1 MSAGAAKAKQIGGV
15 LLKVDG
21 NRLQMIT
28 TATILLVCYF
38 SSFYFYLSFLFSYV
52 RCFLFSHCLES
63 LIVGLQLLL
72 LFYFLVLLFL
82 DMQGLF

>member
-38 SSFYFYLSFLFSYV
+38 SSFYFYLSFLFLV
-52 RCFLFSHCLES
+52 MLD
-63 LIVGLQLLL
+63 V
-72 LFYFLVLLFL
+72 FYFLIVWNRL
-82 DMQGLF
+82 